1 MKVPTNSPPHIGKG
15 IRTSDDVPND
25 GLLNQTSPLLLSDLK
40 HLHES
45 QSKMDDLSRNDWENL
60 SKYRKLFQKDEQ
72 AKQALSL
79 LESQKDSPSYGFR
92 INNYRHCLQSA
103 TMVMRD
109 GGSEEEIVVAL
120 FHDLGFVV
128 CPDNH
133 GEFSATLLAN
143 YVSDQ
148 HYWMLRHHAAFLDY
162 HAPTHPNSD
171 ANARERYRGHP
182 YFEYTAAWV
191 ERYDQTSIQA
201 HYDTAPLD
209 YFKPMVYRIFNRPS
223 KGTQLHLAP

>member
-1 MKVPTNSPPHIGKG
+1 MPWHPIGL
-15 IRTSDDVPND
+15 R
-25 GLLNQTSPLLLSDLK
+25 
-40 HLHES
+40 
-45 QSKMDDLSRNDWENL
+45 
-60 SKYRKLFQKDEQ
+60 
-72 AKQALSL
+72 
-79 LESQKDSPSYGFR
+79 
-92 INNYRHCLQSA
+92 
-103 TMVMRD
+103 
-109 GGSEEEIVVAL
+109 
-120 FHDLGFVV
+120 
-128 CPDNH
+128 
-133 GEFSATLLAN
+133 EFSATLLAN

-162 HAPTHPNSD
+162 HAPTHPNSN

-209 YFKPMVYRIFNRPS
+209 FFKPMVYRIFNRPS